1 MIALPAR
8 VGRSLAIAALVATG
22 ALALASC
29 SDDGPAADAVQSAS
43 SLAADVS
50 APDVS
55 APDVSAPDVSLP
67 DETLPDVTAPAVT
80 APNSPD
86 TTSAPANAVPVED
99 SGQTDDGLGPW
110 GIAVLVLLA
119 LGILGTVVAL
129 ASGGHDSSDAEA
141 QERRRLYANLNR
153 LIDDGNWAMR
163 QAAEA
168 VRATDLDRVAAVWP
182 SARTHFTDIERSAA
196 DLHPDSPAIAEAV
209 QRAGL
214 AVAALRGS
222 LDAYTDAI
230 RRGSLGQ
237 LDALGPLQERV
248 TGRQDNLAVQLQA
261 LASICSAPTD

>member
-1 MIALPAR
+1 MSALPAR

-55 APDVSAPDVSLP
+55 MPDVSMPDVSM
-67 DETLPDVTAPAVT
+67 PDVTAPNRPV
-80 APNSPD
+80 
-86 TTSAPANAVPVED
+86 TTSAPANAVPVDD
-99 SGQTDDGLGPW
+99 SGQSDDGLGPW

-119 LGILGTVVAL
+119 LGILGTIVAL
-129 ASGGHDSSDAEA
+129 ARGGHDSSDARS
-141 QERRRLYANLNR
+141 QERRRLYANLNQ
-153 LIDDGNWAMR
+153 LVDDGNWAMR
-163 QAAEA
+163 QSAEA

-182 SARTHFTDIERSAA
+182 SARAHFIDIERSAA

-209 QRAGL
+209 QGVGL
-214 AVAALRGS
+214 AFAALRGS

-237 LDALGPLQERV
+237 LDALGPLQQRV

-261 LASICSAPTD
+261 LASTASAPTD

>member
-1 MIALPAR
+1 MSARPAR
-8 VGRSLAIAALVATG
+8 AGRLVAIAVLAVLG
-22 ALALASC
+22 ALSLASC
-29 SDDGPAADAVQSAS
+29 SDDGPAADAVRSAS

-55 APDVSAPDVSLP
+55 LPDVSLP
-67 DETLPDVTAPAVT
+67 DVTAPDVTAPDVT
-80 APNSPD
+80 APNSPV
-86 TTSAPANAVPVED
+86 TTTAPANAAPVED
-99 SGQTDDGLGPW
+99 SGQSDDGLGPW

-119 LGILGTVVAL
+119 LGILGTIVAL
-129 ASGGHDSSDAEA
+129 VRGGHDSSDAKA
-141 QERRRLYANLNR
+141 QERRRLYASLNQ

-182 SARTHFTDIERSAA
+182 SARTHFIDIERSAA
-196 DLHPDSPAIAEAV
+196 DLHPDSEAIAEAV

-214 AVAALRGS
+214 AFAALRGS

-237 LDALGPLQERV
+237 LDALGSLQERV

-261 LASICSAPTD
+261 LASTSSAPTV

>member
-1 MIALPAR
+1 MNALPAR
-8 VGRSLAIAALVATG
+8 AGRCLAIAALVAAG

-50 APDVS
+50 VPDVS
-55 APDVSAPDVSLP
+55 VP
-67 DETLPDVTAPAVT
+67 EVTTPV
-80 APNSPD
+80 
-86 TTSAPANAVPVED
+86 TTSTPADSAATED
-99 SGQTDDGLGPW
+99 ASQSDDGLGPW

-119 LGILGTVVAL
+119 LGVLGTVIAL
-129 ASGGHDSSDAEA
+129 VRGGHDSSDAEA

-168 VRATDLDRVAAVWP
+168 IRATDLDRVAAAWP
-182 SARTHFTDIERSAA
+182 SARAHFVDIERSAA
-196 DLHPDSPAIAEAV
+196 DLHPNSPAIAEAV
-209 QRAGL
+209 QRVGL
-214 AVAALRGS
+214 AFAALRGS

-237 LDALGPLQERV
+237 LDALGPLQQRV

-261 LASICSAPTD
+261 LASTASAPTD